1 VEQKAR
7 SDQQA
12 GAFVIGRGGLQDL
25 DRLVDLEH
33 EAFSAPWTRKMF
45 QVELEEN
52 PFGHLWTAR
61 LASKDGAE
69 REIVGYICFWI
80 VFEEL
85 RFMNLAVESRFR
97 RQGVARTLVRR
108 ALAFARDRGALR
120 AVLEVR
126 ASNDAA
132 QALYEEEGFKRVAI
146 RAKYYPNPVEDAV
159 LMALDPLP
167 SERVAESH
175 RNAEK

>member
-1 VEQKAR
+1 MAK
-7 SDQQA
+7 SDQQT
-12 GAFVIGRGGLQDL
+12 GALMIGRGDLQDL
-25 DRLVDLEH
+25 DRLVDLEN
-33 EAFSAPWTRKMF
+33 ESFSAPWTRKMF

-69 REIVGYICFWI
+69 RDIVGYISFWI

-85 RFMNLAVESRFR
+85 RIMNLAVEARFR

-108 ALAFARDRGALR
+108 TLEFARARGALR

-132 QALYEEEGFKRVAI
+132 QALYEGEGFKQVAI
-146 RAKYYPNPVEDAV
+146 RAKYYTNPVEDAV

-167 SERVAESH
+167 SERVAEPP